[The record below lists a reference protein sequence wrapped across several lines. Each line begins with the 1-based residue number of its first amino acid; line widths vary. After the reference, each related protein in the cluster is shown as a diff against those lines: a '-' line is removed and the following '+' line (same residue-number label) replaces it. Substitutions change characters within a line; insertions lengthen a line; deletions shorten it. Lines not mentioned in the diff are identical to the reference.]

1 MEPSRTSPGGP
12 GAARPWASRAE
23 ATARSGSGSVDH
35 AEIAKFEA
43 MADAWW
49 DPTGKF
55 KPLHRLNPVRVRFI
69 RDRLAA
75 QLGRNPEEPEPLR
88 GLSILDIGCGGGLL
102 AEPLAR
108 LGAEVTGID
117 AAERNI
123 AIARRHAETVGVRVT
138 YLPCTA
144 EDLAAQIGP
153 NEGAQFDAVLAMEI
167 VEHVADL
174 DTFFKAAS
182 GMLKPSGL
190 MVVATLN
197 RTVKSFAF
205 AIVGAE
211 YVLRWLPRG
220 THDWRRFMRPSELA
234 RQLRGHG
241 LEMKELAGVSYDP
254 IGDSFSI
261 SRDCGVNYMSVARH
275 VVHR

>member
-1 MEPSRTSPGGP
+1 MEPSPTSSGE
-12 GAARPWASRAE
+12 AA
-23 ATARSGSGSVDH
+23 ARSGTGSVDR

-55 KPLHRLNPVRVRFI
+55 KPLHRLNTVRIRFI

-75 QLGRNPEEPEPLR
+75 RHGRNPEEPQPMR

-108 LGAEVTGID
+108 LGAAVTGID

-123 AIARRHAETVGVRVT
+123 AIARRHAENVGVRVT
-138 YLPCTA
+138 YLPCAA
-144 EDLAAQIGP
+144 EDLATQIGR
-153 NEGAQFDAVLAMEI
+153 NGGAQFDAVLAMEI

-174 DTFFKAAS
+174 DAFFRGAS
-182 GMLKPSGL
+182 SLLKPEGT
-190 MVVATLN
+190 MFVATLN

-220 THDWRRFMRPSELA
+220 THDWRRFLRPSELA
-234 RQLRGHG
+234 RKLRGHG

-261 SRDCGVNYMSVARH
+261 GRDCGVNYMSVARH
-275 VVHR
+275 AGHR

>member
-1 MEPSRTSPGGP
+1 MEPSSTSPGGA
-12 GAARPWASRAE
+12 GTGRPWGPPSDAV
-23 ATARSGSGSVDH
+23 TRSGSGSVDH

-75 QLGRNPEEPEPLR
+75 TLGRNPEEPEPLR

-108 LGAEVTGID
+108 LGAEVTGVD

-123 AIARRHAETVGVRVT
+123 AIARRHAESVGVKVT

-144 EDLAAQIGP
+144 EDLAAQD
-153 NEGAQFDAVLAMEI
+153 AKFDAVLAMEI

-174 DTFFKAAS
+174 DAFFKAAAS
-182 GMLKPSGL
+182 LLKPEGT
-190 MVVATLN
+190 MFVATLN

-234 RQLRGHG
+234 RHLRSHG
-241 LEMKELAGVSYDP
+241 LDMKELAGVSYDP
-254 IGDSFSI
+254 IGDSFLI
-261 SRDCGVNYMSVARH
+261 GRDCGVNYMSVARH
-275 VVHR
+275 SVHR

>member
-1 MEPSRTSPGGP
+1 MEPSRISPGD
-12 GAARPWASRAE
+12 AL
-23 ATARSGSGSVDH
+23 ARSGSGSVDH

-75 QLGRNPEEPEPLR
+75 ATGRHPEEPEPLR

-108 LGAEVTGID
+108 LGADVTGID

-123 AIARRHAETVGVRVT
+123 AIARRHAESVGTKVT

-144 EDLAAQIGP
+144 EALAAQ
-153 NEGAQFDAVLAMEI
+153 NVRFDAVLAMEI

-174 DTFFKAAS
+174 DAFFTAAAR
-182 GMLKPSGL
+182 MLKPSGA
-190 MVVATLN
+190 MFVATLN

-234 RQLRGHG
+234 RHLRGHG

-254 IGDSFSI
+254 IGDSFSLG
-261 SRDCGVNYMSVARH
+261 RDVGVNYMSLARH
-275 VVHR
+275 AGQGHALHR

>member
-1 MEPSRTSPGGP
+1 MEPSRTSPGGS
-12 GAARPWASRAE
+12 GTGRPWAAQPE
-23 ATARSGSGSVDH
+23 AMARSGSGSVDH

-69 RDRLAA
+69 RDRLAGS
-75 QLGRNPEEPEPLR
+75 LGRNPEEPEPLR
-88 GLSILDIGCGGGLL
+88 GLSIVDIGCGGGLL

-108 LGAEVTGID
+108 LGADVTGID

-123 AIARRHAETVGVRVT
+123 AIARRHAENVGVRVT

-144 EDLAAQIGP
+144 EDLMAQ
-153 NEGAQFDAVLAMEI
+153 GAQFDVVLAMEI

-174 DTFFKAAS
+174 DAFFQAAA
-182 GMLKPSGL
+182 GLLKPNGT
-190 MVVATLN
+190 MFVATLN

-234 RQLRGHG
+234 RRLRSQG
-241 LEMKELAGVSYDP
+241 LDMKELVGVGYDP

-261 SRDCGVNYMSVARH
+261 SRDCGVNYMAVAGR
-275 VVHR
+275 